1 MLFET
6 LPILDS
12 ISDEGEIPFFVC
24 SQQGIPENISS
35 DFSASILRT
44 IQTRRQ
50 NQKFKLLPFRS
61 SSKALI
67 SLVYSE
73 DLESNEEKL
82 IQKGSKVY
90 PPSFDQKS

>member
-50 NQKFKLLPFRS
+50 NQKFKLLPRLRILDLTS
-61 SSKALI
+61 GVGDAN
-67 SLVYSE
+67 SL
-73 DLESNEEKL
+73 N
-82 IQKGSKVY
+82 I
-90 PPSFDQKS
+90 